1 MKTLPLAMA
10 AWLIGTAVAG
20 AQDQVRSPLVR
31 GDAHFVIGW
40 QNLHKE
46 QPTQQGGCCSN
57 DWLNNIFYG
66 AAGVGWY
73 WSDNL
78 KTQVDFGGGT
88 KGEQYRYSYV
98 TTGTRSTSTS
108 SRVRVQQRSVA
119 VGQQY
124 QFFRNQWFH
133 PHVGAGIDIA
143 RETTRE
149 TFQPT
154 FVYDSAA
161 RTSTQIQ
168 PPRDVGP
175 DHRTI
180 ARPFA
185 EAGFK
190 AYMTRR
196 AFFTADSR
204 IKFRGG
210 MDEVLFR
217 LGFGVDF

>member
-1 MKTLPLAMA
+1 MKTLPLAIA
-10 AWLIGTAVAG
+10 VWLIGTAIAG
-20 AQDQVRSPLVR
+20 AQDPVRSPLVR

-57 DWLNNIFYG
+57 DWLNSIFYG

-73 WSDNL
+73 WTDNL

-88 KGEQYRYSYV
+88 KAEQYRYSYV

-108 SRVRVQQRSVA
+108 SRVRVQQQSVA

-190 AYMTRR
+190 AYMTTR

>member
-1 MKTLPLAMA
+1 MKTFQLAIA
-10 AWLIGTAVAG
+10 FWLMGTVFAG
-20 AQDQVRSPLVR
+20 AQEPARAPLVR
-31 GDAHFVIGW
+31 GDVHFVIGW
-40 QNLHKE
+40 QNLHR
-46 QPTQQGGCCSN
+46 QQAPQQQGCCSN

-73 WSDNL
+73 WSENL
-78 KTQVDFGGGT
+78 KTQIDFGGGT
-88 KGEQYRYSYV
+88 TGEQYRYSYV
-98 TTGTRSTSTS
+98 TSGTQSTNTS
-108 SRVRVQQRSVA
+108 SRISVQQQSVA

-149 TFQPT
+149 SFQPI
-154 FVYDSAA
+154 FIYDSAT
-161 RTSTQIQ
+161 RTSKQIA
-168 PPRDVGP
+168 PPRAAGP

-185 EAGFK
+185 EVGFK
-190 AYMTRR
+190 AYMTKR
-196 AFFTADSR
+196 AFFSGDTR
-204 IKFRGG
+204 VKFKGG